1 MLLDSEA
8 VVRRAAA
15 AVLEQTAAA
24 DTLSPA
30 ALRRTIILRNWIPED
45 DRAGVDCAIRKAR
58 TKG

>member
-8 VVRRAAA
+8 VVRRATA

-24 DTLSPA
+24 DTLSRPLCA
-30 ALRRTIILRNWIPED
+30 EHHSAQLDPED
-45 DRAGVDCAIRKAR
+45 DRAGVDRAIRKAW